1 MNQSAEI
8 HTLICSSDGS
18 LCVSGVVVVVVVGH
32 GEGTQVRSDDR
43 RWDSQARSFIKV
55 TEVTTRLV
63 KMDGAGGGGRVGGG
77 MSHLSI
83 FHCLLVIHKS

>member
-18 LCVSGVVVVVVVGH
+18 LCVSGVVVVGGH

-63 KMDGAGGGGRVGGG
+63 KMDGTGGGGCP
-77 MSHLSI
+77 I